1 MSKKPLNISEEAAVQ
16 MPMKTV
22 ASLIIIVALGTMGYF
37 QIIERLNIADTRIQI
52 MEKDLEEN
60 TEFRIKW
67 PRGQLGALPADS
79 EQFMMLEDLYKQV
92 DKINKQL
99 DSMMNNRINIEF
111 LRGQMDKVLEDIEEL
126 KDKNREMHYQNG
138 GKDGS

>member
-1 MSKKPLNISEEAAVQ
+1 MSKKPLNIGEEVAVQ

-37 QIIERLNIADTRIQI
+37 QIIERLNVADTRIQI

-67 PRGQLGALPADS
+67 PRGQLGSLPADS
-79 EQFMMLEDLYKQV
+79 EQFMMIEDLYKTT
-92 DKINKQL
+92 DKLNAHIENMALNKV
-99 DSMMNNRINIEF
+99 NIEF
-111 LRGQMDKVLEDIEEL
+111 LRGQMDKVLVDIEKL
-126 KDKNREMHYQNG
+126 KDANRDLGYKNGNYN
-138 GKDGS
+138 D